1 MKWVLV
7 AAAIGLL
14 VAAIRSWQLWVR
26 PWREVADLL
35 RNVSR
40 GQRPSTFLV
49 SGAEEP
55 HRVGLALEEIFHQ
68 QRELERRIAD
78 RASGANAVFESLSD
92 GLLIVNERR
101 EVRFVNQTFRNIFG
115 TTDADL
121 RGPIMAVIRDPVV
134 DRLVE
139 EALKSGKPE
148 RGELSISSPDRQ
160 RAREMQLSAA
170 AIRDDQGQN
179 TGAIVL
185 FHDISELKQADQIRR
200 EFVANV
206 SHELRTP
213 LSILHGYIETLRDDP
228 EMSRDDFERVLQ
240 VMNRHSDR
248 LALLVNDLLT
258 LSQLESGTPYLQL
271 SAVRLTELYAG
282 IARDWGRRFS
292 DKQISIDIE
301 VAPNLPVMRA
311 DETRL
316 QEILYN
322 LLDNALKYTQ
332 PGGRIRLAATR
343 QGEEVVISV
352 VDNGPGIAES
362 DLPRIFERFYR
373 ADRARSREMGGTGLG
388 LSIVKHIAQMHG
400 GRVEAESKLAQGATI
415 RVILPVQGP
424 EGILPP
430 EVAAPLTS

>member
-1 MKWVLV
+1 MNWVLV
-7 AAAIGLL
+7 AAAIALL
-14 VAAIRSWQLWVR
+14 VAAIRSWQLWIR

-40 GQRPSTFLV
+40 GQRPSTFLI

-55 HRVGLALEEIFHQ
+55 HRVALALEEIFHQ

-121 RGPIMAVIRDPVV
+121 RGPIMTVIRDPVV

-148 RGELSISSPDRQ
+148 RGELAISSPERQ
-160 RAREMQLSAA
+160 RSREMQLSAA
-170 AIRDDQGQN
+170 AIRGEDGQN

-301 VAPNLPVMRA
+301 VAPNLPILRA

-332 PGGRIRLAATR
+332 QGGRIRLAATR
-343 QGEEVVISV
+343 EGEEVVISV
-352 VDNGPGIAES
+352 TDNGPGIAEA

-373 ADRARSREMGGTGLG
+373 ADKARSREMGGTGLG

-400 GRVEAESKLAQGATI
+400 GRVEAESKLGQGTTI
-415 RVILPVQGP
+415 RVIIPVEGP
-424 EGILPP
+424 EDSAVMDGGSCNP
-430 EVAAPLTS
+430 

>member
-1 MKWVLV
+1 MKWVLI
-7 AAAIGLL
+7 AAAIALL
-14 VAAIRSWQLWVR
+14 VAVIRSWQLWVR
-26 PWREVADLL
+26 PWREIAAILK
-35 RNVSR
+35 NISG
-40 GQRPSTFLV
+40 GQQPATFLV
-49 SGAEEP
+49 SGADRP
-55 HRVGLALEEIFHQ
+55 HRVGLALEEVYHQ

-101 EVRFVNQTFRNIFG
+101 EIRFVNQTFKNLFP
-115 TTDADL
+115 ADEAEL
-121 RGPIMAVIRDPVV
+121 RGPILQVIRDPVV
-134 DRLVE
+134 DRLIDA
-139 EALKSGKPE
+139 ALKSGQPE
-148 RGELSISSPDRQ
+148 RGELAISAPERQ
-160 RAREMQLSAA
+160 RGREMQLSAA
-170 AIRDDQGQN
+170 AIRGENGQN

-185 FHDISELKQADQIRR
+185 FHDVSELKQADQIRR

-258 LSQLESGTPYLQL
+258 LSQLESGAPNVQL
-271 SAVRLTELYAG
+271 GSVRLTELYAG
-282 IARDWGRRFS
+282 IARDWGRRFAE
-292 DKQISIDIE
+292 KQISIDIE

-332 PGGRIRLAATR
+332 RGGRIRLAATR
-343 QGEEVVISV
+343 QDDEVIISV
-352 VDNGPGIAES
+352 ADNGPGIPDA

-373 ADRARSREMGGTGLG
+373 ADKARSREMGGTGLG

-400 GRVEAESKLAQGATI
+400 GRVEAESKLGEGTTI

-424 EGILPP
+424 EAVDGI
-430 EVAAPLTS
+430 EEASET

>member
-1 MKWVLV
+1 MKWLLAV
-7 AAAIGLL
+7 AVVAFLIAA
-14 VAAIRSWQLWVR
+14 VRSWQLWIR
-26 PWREVADLL
+26 PWREISDLL
-35 RNVSR
+35 RNIAHGR
-40 GQRPSTFLV
+40 RPSTFLV
-49 SGAEEP
+49 SGAAEP
-55 HRVGLALEEIFHQ
+55 RRVGISLEELFQQ

-101 EVRFVNQTFRNIFG
+101 EIRFANQSFRNLFD
-115 TTDADL
+115 TPAEDL
-121 RGPIMAVIRDPVV
+121 RRPILQVIRDPAV

-139 EALKSGKPE
+139 DALKSGKPE
-148 RGELSISSPDRQ
+148 RAELTVTSPEIARS
-160 RAREMQLSAA
+160 REMQLSAA
-170 AIRDDQGQN
+170 AIRDENGQN

-258 LSQLESGTPYLQL
+258 LSQLESGTPNLQL
-271 SAVRLTELYAG
+271 GTVRLTELYAG

-292 DKQISIDIE
+292 DKQVSIDID
-301 VAPNLPVMRA
+301 VAPDLPNLRA
-311 DETRL
+311 DESRL

-332 PGGRIRLAATR
+332 RGGHIRLAAARRDHT
-343 QGEEVVISV
+343 VTISV
-352 VDNGPGIAES
+352 EDNGPGIPEE

-373 ADRARSREMGGTGLG
+373 ADKARSREMGGTGLG

-400 GRVEAESKLAQGATI
+400 GRVEAESKLGQGTVV
-415 RVILPVQGP
+415 RVVLPVAGP
-424 EGILPP
+424 LQNGVTE
-430 EVAAPLTS
+430 T

>member
-7 AAAIGLL
+7 AAAIAFL

-26 PWREVADLL
+26 PWREVAALL

-49 SGAEEP
+49 RGAEEP
-55 HRVGLALEEIFHQ
+55 HRVGIALEEIFHQ

-101 EVRFVNQTFRNIFG
+101 EIRFVNQTFRNLFDTPQG
-115 TTDADL
+115 DL
-121 RGPIMAVIRDPVV
+121 RRPVMEIIRDPVV
-134 DRLVE
+134 DRLIE
-139 EALKSGKPE
+139 KALKSGKPE
-148 RGELSISSPDRQ
+148 RGELAILSPERQ
-160 RAREMQLSAA
+160 RSREMQLSAA
-170 AIRDDQGQN
+170 AIRGEDGQN

-271 SAVRLTELYAG
+271 STVRLTELYAG

-301 VAPNLPVMRA
+301 VAPKLPILRA
-311 DETRL
+311 DEARL

-343 QGEEVVISV
+343 QGEEVVIWV
-352 VDNGPGIAES
+352 ADNGPGIPEA

-373 ADRARSREMGGTGLG
+373 TDKARSREMGGTGLG

-400 GRVEAESKLAQGATI
+400 GRVEAESTLGQGTTI
-415 RVILPVQGP
+415 RVILPIEGP
-424 EGILPP
+424 QTDSVTE
-430 EVAAPLTS
+430 T

>member
-7 AAAIGLL
+7 AAVIAFLIIA
-14 VAAIRSWQLWVR
+14 VRSWRLWIR
-26 PWREVADLL
+26 PWREIAQVLAEI
-35 RNVSR
+35 SR

-49 SGAEEP
+49 GGADGP
-55 HRVGLALEEIFHQ
+55 RRVGIALEAIFHQ

-92 GLLIVNERR
+92 GLLIVNERH
-101 EVRFVNQTFRNIFG
+101 EIRFVNQTFRNLFETPG
-115 TTDADL
+115 GDL
-121 RGPIMAVIRDPVV
+121 RGPIMEIIRDPVV
-134 DRLVE
+134 DRLIG
-139 EALKSGKPE
+139 EALKSGKSE
-148 RGELSISSPDRQ
+148 QGELAISSPERS
-160 RAREMQLSAA
+160 RSRELQLSAA
-170 AIRDDQGQN
+170 AIRGEDGQN

-248 LALLVNDLLT
+248 LALIVNDLLT
-258 LSQLESGTPYLQL
+258 LSQLESGTPNLQL

-282 IARDWGRRFS
+282 IERDWGRRFS

-301 VAPNLPVMRA
+301 VAPNLPVLCA

-332 PGGRIRLAATR
+332 RGGRIHLAAAR
-343 QGEEVVISV
+343 RDDEVVISV
-352 VDNGPGIAES
+352 VDNGPGIPEA

-373 ADRARSREMGGTGLG
+373 ADKARSRDMGGTGLG

-400 GRVEAESKLAQGATI
+400 GRVEAESVLAQGTTI
-415 RVILPVQGP
+415 RVVLPIDGSQTDGVT
-424 EGILPP
+424 E
-430 EVAAPLTS
+430 T